1 MPTPQWRQWLN
12 EQTPPCVKIDRDGT
26 RALGYKRFKLGRLVE
41 FARKS
46 KGLVTL
52 EAPYVTISPF
62 QAEDHEDDVEEDA
75 EPWPEHTKNKP
86 TLQRKVL
93 LKLQKEVGDIKT
105 KRCVAVMNLLELPPQ
120 KVGVRCVTSLGQR
133 HPVAL
138 VFRINDCPIKH
149 EVLKNINECPWVKAC
164 YVSLIETII
173 HLKVVIS

>member
-1 MPTPQWRQWLN
+1 M
-12 EQTPPCVKIDRDGT
+12 
-26 RALGYKRFKLGRLVE
+26 E

-52 EAPYVTISPF
+52 EAPYVTISPLV
-62 QAEDHEDDVEEDA
+62 QEEEHEDIEEDT
-75 EPWPEHTKNKP
+75 EPWPEHTKNRP
-86 TLQRKVL
+86 TLLRKVL
-93 LKLQKEVGDIKT
+93 VKLQKEVGETKT
-105 KRCVAVMNLLELPPQ
+105 QRCVSVMNLMELPPQ

-164 YVSLIETII
+164 YVSLIETIV